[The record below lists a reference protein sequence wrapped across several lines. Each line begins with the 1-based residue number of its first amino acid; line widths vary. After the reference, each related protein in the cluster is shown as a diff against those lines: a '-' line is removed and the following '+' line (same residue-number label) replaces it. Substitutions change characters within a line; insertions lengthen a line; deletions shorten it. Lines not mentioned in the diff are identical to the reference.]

1 MMKYRNELEPKIAIY
16 YFLVPGLTSIILFLL
31 LNLISFFWLL
41 EIIVLLVPFLLIM
54 YNLNRVIFYVGYENK
69 IFYITK
75 GYNYLLGKDIIIESK
90 KLKITDYHIIFNNHS
105 YLYHNDKFNRLLKNF
120 HSYYS

>member
-1 MMKYRNELEPKIAIY
+1 MMRYRNELEPKIAIY
-16 YFLVPGLTSIILFLL
+16 YFLIPGLTLILLYLL
-31 LNLISFFWLL
+31 TNFIGFYWLL
-41 EIIVLLVPFLLIM
+41 KIIVLLVPFLLIM

-90 KLKITDYHIIFNNHS
+90 KIKLTDHHIVFNNHS
-105 YLYHNDKFNRLLKNF
+105 YLYHNDSFNKLLMKLE
-120 HSYYS
+120 